1 MYLLSR
7 MQKHHNNTQFKNFRK
22 KLRNDGTSAEAEL
35 WKHLSLRKLDGRK
48 FRRQHSVGNFII
60 DFYCPSERLAVELD
74 GEDHYWQE
82 GIDRDLKKE
91 LFLKANSIRVLRFE
105 NKLVF
110 HDIDY
115 VLKKIV
121 ESFDQ

>member
-1 MYLLSR
+1 
-7 MQKHHNNTQFKNFRK
+7 MQPLHNKIQLKFFRK
-22 KLRNDGTSAEAEL
+22 KLRNKGTSAEAEL
-35 WKHLSLRKLDGRK
+35 WKHISNSKLAGRK

-60 DFYCPSERLAVELD
+60 DFYCPSEKLAVELD

-91 LFLKANSIRVLRFE
+91 LFLKAHSIRVLRFE

-110 HDIDY
+110 HDINY
-115 VLKKIV
+115 VLKKIF

>member
-1 MYLLSR
+1 
-7 MQKHHNNTQFKNFRK
+7 
-22 KLRNDGTSAEAEL
+22 
-35 WKHLSLRKLDGRK
+35 
-48 FRRQHSVGNFII
+48 
-60 DFYCPSERLAVELD
+60 LD

-121 ESFDQ
+121 ESFDQY